1 MKISTRLH
9 FSVREH
15 FLFFSFP
22 PTFAISR
29 VSLSLPSFF
38 LFFPFFFFYL
48 PGRMYTD
55 IKLSIRELLGSFLL
69 VCAKSFFL
77 FSFFFLTT
85 TYPLLHSPK
94 RCETAR
100 IYKSLKRVIERFCR
114 NKDRRNQSFRNIC
127 LSIKKVYLRIFE

>member
-1 MKISTRLH
+1 
-9 FSVREH
+9 
-15 FLFFSFP
+15 
-22 PTFAISR
+22 
-29 VSLSLPSFF
+29 
-38 LFFPFFFFYL
+38 
-48 PGRMYTD
+48 MYTD

-114 NKDRRNQSFRNIC
+114 YKDRRNQSFRNIW

>member
-9 FSVREH
+9 FSVNTFYFFLSPLLSLFLVFPFLSLLSSFS
-15 FLFFSFP
+15 FLFF
-22 PTFAISR
+22 
-29 VSLSLPSFF
+29 
-38 LFFPFFFFYL
+38 
-48 PGRMYTD
+48 
-55 IKLSIRELLGSFLL
+55 FLL
-69 VCAKSFFL
+69 TRTNVHGHKIKYSRTVRVVSSRLYEIFL
-77 FSFFFLTT
+77 FFFLTT

-114 NKDRRNQSFRNIC
+114 NKDRRNQSFRNIW

>member
-9 FSVREH
+9 FSVNTFYF
-15 FLFFSFP
+15 FLSPLLSLFLVFPFLSLLSSFSF
-22 PTFAISR
+22 
-29 VSLSLPSFF
+29 L
-38 LFFPFFFFYL
+38 FFFYL

-85 TYPLLHSPK
+85 TYSLLHSPK

-114 NKDRRNQSFRNIC
+114 NKDRRNQSFRNIW

>member
-9 FSVREH
+9 FSVNTFYF
-15 FLFFSFP
+15 FLSPLLSLFLVFPFLSLLSFFSF
-22 PTFAISR
+22 
-29 VSLSLPSFF
+29 L
-38 LFFPFFFFYL
+38 FFFYL

-77 FSFFFLTT
+77 FSFFCLTT
-85 TYPLLHSPK
+85 TYPLLHSSK

-114 NKDRRNQSFRNIC
+114 NKDRRNQSFRNIW

>member
-9 FSVREH
+9 FSVNTFYF
-15 FLFFSFP
+15 FLSPLLSLFLVFPFLSLLSSFSF
-22 PTFAISR
+22 
-29 VSLSLPSFF
+29 L
-38 LFFPFFFFYL
+38 FFFYL

-85 TYPLLHSPK
+85 TYSLLHSPK

-114 NKDRRNQSFRNIC
+114 NKDRRNQSFRNIW
-127 LSIKKVYLRIFE
+127 LSIKKVYLRIFK

>member
-9 FSVREH
+9 FSVNTFYF
-15 FLFFSFP
+15 FLSPLLSLFLVFPFLSLLSSFSF
-22 PTFAISR
+22 
-29 VSLSLPSFF
+29 L
-38 LFFPFFFFYL
+38 FFFYL

-114 NKDRRNQSFRNIC
+114 NKDRRNQSFRNIW